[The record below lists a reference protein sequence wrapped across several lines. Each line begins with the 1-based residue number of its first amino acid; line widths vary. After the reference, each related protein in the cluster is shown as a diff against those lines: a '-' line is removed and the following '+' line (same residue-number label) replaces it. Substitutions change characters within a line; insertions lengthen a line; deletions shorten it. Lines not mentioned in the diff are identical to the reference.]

1 MSSLGKIILKNIEK
15 FYPNQKINITPD
27 MIDNILEKIQIKKSN
42 ITKNELE
49 KVIGIIRNH
58 IDTSRIKENVNL
70 GNTINNNNNPNNFNS
85 NPLNTKEIKTKEKI
99 FRDMNADNDRL
110 DSLNLSY
117 IDNFNKLK
125 EKDLNF
131 TSKKTDIIT
140 MDKRM
145 DNIMEEKDLELSQLI
160 VIDSKDRNKKQH
172 PSANQY
178 QIIFE
183 DSGEGGKGIV
193 EQTLRNVIE
202 IELVEIY
209 LRKNIMNFLEFPF
222 LLVEIKEMGGL
233 LTGTDKNINNS
244 VYRINLGDSR
254 DPNLCLKLEGECIK
268 RFEIRKDIPQI
279 SIGIKTYDGKYY
291 EFEEEKENQ
300 ILNSFT
306 FRITT
311 QHKNL
316 VSNFIK
322 T

>member
-1 MSSLGKIILKNIEK
+1 MSSLEKIILKNIEK
-15 FYPNQKINITPD
+15 FYPNQNINISPD

-42 ITKNELE
+42 ITKPELE
-49 KVIGIIRNH
+49 KVISIIRSH
-58 IDTSRIKENVNL
+58 IDTSRIPVMKTNMTYQNKEVE
-70 GNTINNNNNPNNFNS
+70 S
-85 NPLNTKEIKTKEKI
+85 KEKI

-110 DSLNLSY
+110 DSLNLAY

-172 PSANQY
+172 PSPNQY

-209 LRKNIMNFLEFPF
+209 LRK
-222 LLVEIKEMGGL
+222 
-233 LTGTDKNINNS
+233 
-244 VYRINLGDSR
+244 
-254 DPNLCLKLEGECIK
+254 
-268 RFEIRKDIPQI
+268 
-279 SIGIKTYDGKYY
+279 
-291 EFEEEKENQ
+291 
-300 ILNSFT
+300 IL
-306 FRITT
+306 
-311 QHKNL
+311 
-316 VSNFIK
+316 
-322 T
+322 

>member
-15 FYPNQKINITPD
+15 FYPQQKINISPN
-27 MIDNILEKIQIKKSN
+27 MIDNILDKIQIKKSN

-49 KVIGIIRNH
+49 KVITIIRNH
-58 IDTSRIKENVNL
+58 IDSSRLSMIEEN
-70 GNTINNNNNPNNFNS
+70 
-85 NPLNTKEIKTKEKI
+85 NTKEIKTKEKI

-110 DSLNLSY
+110 DSLNLAY

-131 TSKKTDIIT
+131 TDKKTDIIP

-183 DSGEGGKGIV
+183 ESGEGGQGIV
-193 EQTLRNVIE
+193 EQSLRNVIE

-222 LLVEIKEMGGL
+222 LIVEIKEMGGL

-279 SIGIKTYDGKYY
+279 SISIKTYDGKYY

-306 FRITT
+306 FKITT

>member
-1 MSSLGKIILKNIEK
+1 MSSLGNIILKNIEK
-15 FYPNQKINITPD
+15 FYPQQKINISPD
-27 MIDNILEKIQIKKSN
+27 MIDNILEKIKIKKNN

-49 KVIGIIRNH
+49 KVIAIIRNH
-58 IDTSRIKENVNL
+58 IDLSRVSKIEENIIHKN
-70 GNTINNNNNPNNFNS
+70 
-85 NPLNTKEIKTKEKI
+85 KQKI

-110 DSLNLSY
+110 DSLNLAY

-125 EKDLNF
+125 EKDLKF
-131 TSKKTDIIT
+131 TDKKTDIIP

-172 PSANQY
+172 PSANHY

-183 DSGEGGKGIV
+183 ESGEGGQGIV
-193 EQTLRNVIE
+193 EQSLRNIIE

-222 LLVEIKEMGGL
+222 LLLEIKEMGGL

>member
-1 MSSLGKIILKNIEK
+1 
-15 FYPNQKINITPD
+15 
-27 MIDNILEKIQIKKSN
+27 
-42 ITKNELE
+42 
-49 KVIGIIRNH
+49 
-58 IDTSRIKENVNL
+58 
-70 GNTINNNNNPNNFNS
+70 
-85 NPLNTKEIKTKEKI
+85 
-99 FRDMNADNDRL
+99 MNADNDRL

-131 TSKKTDIIT
+131 TGKKTDIIT

-183 DSGEGGKGIV
+183 DSGEGRKGIV

-244 VYRINLGDSR
+244 VYRINLGDS
-254 DPNLCLKLEGECIK
+254 
-268 RFEIRKDIPQI
+268 EILI
-279 SIGIKTYDGKYY
+279 YV
-291 EFEEEKENQ
+291 
-300 ILNSFT
+300 LN
-306 FRITT
+306 
-311 QHKNL
+311 
-316 VSNFIK
+316 
-322 T
+322 

>member
-15 FYPNQKINITPD
+15 FYPQQKINISPD
-27 MIDNILEKIQIKKSN
+27 MIDGILDKIQIKKSN

-49 KVIGIIRNH
+49 KVITIIRNH
-58 IDTSRIKENVNL
+58 IDSSRLSMIEENK
-70 GNTINNNNNPNNFNS
+70 
-85 NPLNTKEIKTKEKI
+85 TKEIKTKEKI

-110 DSLNLSY
+110 DSLNLAY

-131 TSKKTDIIT
+131 TDKKTDIIPIN
-140 MDKRM
+140 KRM
-145 DNIMEEKDLELSQLI
+145 DNIMEEKDLEISQLI
-160 VIDSKDRNKKQH
+160 VIDSKDRNKKKY
-172 PSANQY
+172 PLANQY

-183 DSGEGGKGIV
+183 ESGEGGQGIV
-193 EQTLRNVIE
+193 EQSLRNVIE

-222 LLVEIKEMGGL
+222 LLIEIKEMGGL

-244 VYRINLGDSR
+244 VHRINLGDSR

-279 SIGIKTYDGKYY
+279 SISIKTYDGKYY

>member
-15 FYPNQKINITPD
+15 FYPNQNINISPD

-42 ITKNELE
+42 ITKPELE
-49 KVIGIIRNH
+49 KVISIIRSH
-58 IDTSRIKENVNL
+58 IDTSRIPVMKTNMTYQNKEVE
-70 GNTINNNNNPNNFNS
+70 S
-85 NPLNTKEIKTKEKI
+85 KEKI

-172 PSANQY
+172 PLANQY

>member
-15 FYPNQKINITPD
+15 FYPQQKININPD
-27 MIDNILEKIQIKKSN
+27 MIDGILDKIQIKKSN

-49 KVIGIIRNH
+49 KVITIIRNH
-58 IDTSRIKENVNL
+58 IDSSRLSVIEENK
-70 GNTINNNNNPNNFNS
+70 
-85 NPLNTKEIKTKEKI
+85 TKEIKTKEKI
-99 FRDMNADNDRL
+99 FRDMNADNERL
-110 DSLNLSY
+110 DSLNLAY

-131 TSKKTDIIT
+131 TDKKTDIIPIN
-140 MDKRM
+140 KRM
-145 DNIMEEKDLELSQLI
+145 DNIMEEKDLEISQLI
-160 VIDSKDRNKKQH
+160 VIDSKDRNKKKY
-172 PSANQY
+172 PLANQY

-183 DSGEGGKGIV
+183 ESGEGGQGIV
-193 EQTLRNVIE
+193 EQSLRNVIE

-222 LLVEIKEMGGL
+222 LLLEIKEMGGI

-254 DPNLCLKLEGECIK
+254 DPNLCLKLKSECIK

-279 SIGIKTYDGKYY
+279 SISIKTYDGKYY

-306 FRITT
+306 FKITT